1 MPATRLKYYKKL
13 YARLLKSTQPG
24 RSDHKLLL
32 GANERLGRLLST
44 VEERA
49 SIRVGADVDHG
60 PVDPPASIEAAIS
73 PPPRKSS
80 AAPGTTP
87 SPAPS
92 RAMSPH
98 RSATPSPQPGA
109 LSSLP
114 RSQREALSGPPPGRE
129 STTGSSSSGRDSR
142 HTEERE
148 SRGSVP
154 TSTTSAL
161 RESTSTMS
169 APIVDLERRLSTERV
184 IDIFTMTPR
193 VGFHV
198 PIRRANAL

>member
-24 RSDHKLLL
+24 RSDHKLLF

-49 SIRVGADVDHG
+49 SVRVGADADHG
-60 PVDPPASIEAAIS
+60 PVDAPASAEAVIS
-73 PPPRKSS
+73 PPLRKSS
-80 AAPGTTP
+80 AAPGATP
-87 SPAPS
+87 ALVPS
-92 RAMSPH
+92 RAMSPL
-98 RSATPSPQPGA
+98 RSATPSPQPSV
-109 LSSLP
+109 LPSLP
-114 RSQREALSGPPPGRE
+114 RSERDAPPGLLPGRE

-142 HTEERE
+142 HTEGRE
-148 SRGSVP
+148 SRGSAP
-154 TSTTSAL
+154 TSTTSAAA

-193 VGFHV
+193 VSS
-198 PIRRANAL
+198 